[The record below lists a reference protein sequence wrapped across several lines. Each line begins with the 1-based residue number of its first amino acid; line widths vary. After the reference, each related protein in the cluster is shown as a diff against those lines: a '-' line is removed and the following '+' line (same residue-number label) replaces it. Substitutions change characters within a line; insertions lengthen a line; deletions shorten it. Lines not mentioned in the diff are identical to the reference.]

1 MNITSILIAAG
12 GLVLAVLT
20 YFAGA
25 KRSASERA
33 RFEGEISAS
42 LKDLTRSVE
51 KLEDKFDKTSDG
63 IYDEIKRQISEHER
77 RYHSNG

>member
-42 LKDLTRSVE
+42 LKDLTRAVD
-51 KLEDKFDKTSDG
+51 KLETKLDRTSDG
-63 IYDEIKRQISEHER
+63 IYDEIKRQIADHER
-77 RYHSNG
+77 RFHNG